1 RPFTRVS
8 VHSGNRQVPARL
20 SPPAGVC
27 HTREQAAS
35 RLKLRRDIM
44 ANAKPQTRKETTS
57 TVDFVERIR
66 QRAFELFQ
74 LRGCQ
79 YGHDF
84 DDWRQAE
91 AEVRG
96 KPLKLGNLRVVR

>member
-1 RPFTRVS
+1 M
-8 VHSGNRQVPARL
+8 G
-20 SPPAGVC
+20 
-27 HTREQAAS
+27 
-35 RLKLRRDIM
+35 
-44 ANAKPQTRKETTS
+44 NAKAQPKRETTPV
-57 TVDFVERIR
+57 VDIDERIR

-79 YGHDF
+79 DGHDF
-84 DDWRQAE
+84 DDWMQAE